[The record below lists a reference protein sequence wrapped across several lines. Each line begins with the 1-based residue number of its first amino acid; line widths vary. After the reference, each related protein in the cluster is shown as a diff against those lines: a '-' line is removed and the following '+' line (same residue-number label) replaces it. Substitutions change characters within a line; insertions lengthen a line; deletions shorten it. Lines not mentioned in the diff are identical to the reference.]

1 MNYTTIK
8 FNNAMKQKE
17 ILRLSR
23 SINKLDGKGSD
34 RLKWAVY
41 RTDSKLQKEM
51 PSIMQF
57 IEKLK
62 PKRLAYLQKLQ
73 GNLLQKCKTESE
85 REKTIEEW
93 KHSDE
98 LESELQKFVDSKKYQ
113 DFLNSD
119 NEEFKPYPIELS
131 EDDLEG
137 VKLNNETFWV
147 LERIGIGL
155 EKVME

>member
-1 MNYTTIK
+1 
-8 FNNAMKQKE
+8 MKQKE
-17 ILRLSR
+17 ILRLSQ
-23 SINKLDGKGSD
+23 SIKKLDGKGSD

-41 RTDSKLQKEM
+41 RTDSKLQKEI

-73 GNLLQKCKTESE
+73 GNLLQKGKTESE
-85 REKTIEEW
+85 REKAIAEW

-98 LESELQKFVDSKKYQ
+98 LESELQKFVESKKYQ
-113 DFLNSD
+113 DFLNSE

-137 VKLNNETFWV
+137 VELNNETFWV
-147 LERIGIGL
+147 LEQIGTGL
-155 EKVME
+155 EKLMEEIK